1 MARLDRLFRPRL
13 SGHLLHLPIFHT
25 GTLTPL
31 RAPGQPEAK
40 GNFMFA
46 KTRNVVRRY
55 GAKVGAAGTALVAS
69 GMAMAQ
75 EASTADTI
83 VSNVEAAFSKGELI
97 AGAIVLGLFTI
108 YGIKL
113 LWRSK

>member
-1 MARLDRLFRPRL
+1 
-13 SGHLLHLPIFHT
+13 
-25 GTLTPL
+25 
-31 RAPGQPEAK
+31 
-40 GNFMFA
+40 MFA

-69 GMAMAQ
+69 MAMAQ

-83 VSNVEAAFSKGELI
+83 VSKVEAAFSKGELI